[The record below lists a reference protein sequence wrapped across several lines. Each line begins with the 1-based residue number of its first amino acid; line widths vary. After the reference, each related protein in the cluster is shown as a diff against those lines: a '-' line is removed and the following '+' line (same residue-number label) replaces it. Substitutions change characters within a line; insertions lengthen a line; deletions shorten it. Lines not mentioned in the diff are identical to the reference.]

1 MHLIILRSAARAALR
16 PPTCQASLLLLAL
29 SHLKGPPTL
38 LLLLLLAPQ
47 QVEGPSAPAMQA
59 CAHTCTPCLQEEL
72 IRLAAAAAEGDC
84 QTPADAP
91 GCMPTWRAGLPTM
104 ALLLLLLLLWL
115 TE

>member
-1 MHLIILRSAARAALR
+1 MYLIILRSAARAALR

-29 SHLKGPPTL
+29 IHLKGPST

-47 QVEGPSAPAMQA
+47 QVEGPSAPALQA
-59 CAHTCTPCLQEEL
+59 CAHTGTPCLQEEL
-72 IRLAAAAAEGDC
+72 IRLAAAAAGGDC
-84 QTPADAP
+84 QPPADAS
-91 GCMPTWRAGLPTM
+91 GCTPTWRAGLPTM